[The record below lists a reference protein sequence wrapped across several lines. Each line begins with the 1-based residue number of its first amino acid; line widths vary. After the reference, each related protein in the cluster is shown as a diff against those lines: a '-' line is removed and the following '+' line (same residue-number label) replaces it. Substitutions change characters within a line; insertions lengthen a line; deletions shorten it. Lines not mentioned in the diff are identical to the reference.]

1 MRNNT
6 CKIPLHR
13 SSKRSTG
20 LAHPSIKS
28 SSQFSSSQLSS
39 EYEQDHSFPV
49 HYAACP
55 DPTGGIPKTPLADGS
70 ITHVMKMGV
79 DGHDNMDGNAVSQ
92 NMEAVQSTTNDS
104 QGFITFDDTRYQ
116 PIVLFCAKQWR
127 LHTLANRMQ
136 VLTKIR
142 LQKQVFVRWRI
153 RMAMCLAP
161 SRQIWVAK
169 SSDHD
174 DWRANIRADVYY
186 KYKLYGNI
194 WMAWVAYV
202 KDQKAHRFL
211 EMRAVKL
218 DTQTKTRRALSSWL
232 VYHQHRKTRRSM
244 NSAAQQKLKQFSL
257 AQRFQAWRA
266 YFRRRRLEMCHNELA
281 HQVYIQRLWSHSIQ
295 RWRRRVE
302 AGRATRYSES
312 MADLFS
318 RRRILKSTLF
328 RWISQHRSSE
338 DRATKEYL
346 ALSFRRK
353 YECLRM
359 RVIRLLKAAI
369 ILRKTAETRGN
380 RLILKAKMRK
390 WHNLAVQTIEFREN
404 AMLVP
409 GAKHHGRGM
418 MYRAVHRWRVAT
430 SSRIATRKL
439 EQLSVEHYRVSLLIR
454 CLRTLRLMS
463 LRAWQNAKLLDTAVS
478 WERKVSLSKIWLT
491 WTCAKTY
498 VSNERTK
505 LEKALQHR
513 KTALIRCGW
522 VILKEN
528 LQKSHKKQI
537 QLAKIQSIFR
547 TFLLRKVL
555 RAWIM
560 FHHKESVKRLQERYV
575 ERFRYFSRLH
585 EGFSI
590 WNKRLIRM
598 RQQRMRWR
606 LAMAHY
612 GRIVIQRHLLAWNM
626 YTQECNIV
634 RHKVNSFQC
643 SSGAAALIRGF
654 RLWRD
659 RFLKIQD
666 SNEIVDSVRRLHEIS
681 YVQKIMSAWVVWTH
695 RRMIDKRKEEIKYHS
710 WTNSKEMGLICKY
723 MKRWRHAYIKNMHL
737 VSLERS
743 AEAVYREK
751 YQRNAWCL
759 WHRYHKHIVWL
770 RITEDAQLKFR
781 RSHLL
786 RYAFRVWSCLRSD
799 WSRIYYSRHIH
810 PIAFWGMVL
819 LRKSFTAWRVEA
831 EQQKSIAARLKDA
844 RDWHTRELVR
854 FGLQSW
860 LEVETQQIQE
870 SMGHVV
876 LNFQP
881 PWTDQQYSLARK
893 YGRRWRINVL
903 RIVRKLSYSQSHAL
917 YRRRFLESGDQYFG
931 HQLLL
936 LPSSPSSTPALLNPA
951 VYASSVP
958 EVGLEKP
965 SEPGN
970 ARYDISGV
978 SSIIK
983 HRTRPKPREPD
994 FLFDASTCS
1003 FVRTKPLKNVDLPLP
1018 KVVRPVHS
1026 LIKFTDLDTL
1036 VNPPCDFHE
1045 GPPNPEPSIPPPSPL
1060 TSSELK
1066 EIENTLSRYEL
1077 EHSAYLQSVAHLE
1090 VLEMAMQRYLDGD
1103 QEAIYQPGL
1112 ESGTI
1117 LDLFDKIKHL
1127 KQTTLSFEK
1136 EVQTMQTTVSKLVKR
1151 IKDTAPCIHID

>member
-281 HQVYIQRLWSHSIQ
+281 HQ
-295 RWRRRVE
+295 
-302 AGRATRYSES
+302 
-312 MADLFS
+312 
-318 RRRILKSTLF
+318 
-328 RWISQHRSSE
+328 
-338 DRATKEYL
+338 
-346 ALSFRRK
+346 
-353 YECLRM
+353 M

-418 MYRAVHRWRVAT
+418 MYRAVHRWRAAT

-590 WNKRLIRM
+590 WNKRLICM

-612 GRIVIQRHLLAWNM
+612 GRIVIQRHLLAWNASRS
-626 YTQECNIV
+626 CGLFSV

-681 YVQKIMSAWVVWTH
+681 YVQKVGPF
-695 RRMIDKRKEEIKYHS
+695 RFLC
-710 WTNSKEMGLICKY
+710 LICKY

-860 LEVETQQIQE
+860 LKVETQQIQE

-917 YRRRFLESGDQYFG
+917 HRRRFLESGDQYFG

-936 LPSSPSSTPALLNPA
+936 LPSSSSSTPALLNPA

-1003 FVRTKPLKNVDLPLP
+1003 FVRTKSLKNVDLPLP
-1018 KVVRPVHS
+1018 EVVRPVHS

-1036 VNPPCDFHE
+1036 VNPPCDYHE
-1045 GPPNPEPSIPPPSPL
+1045 GSPNPEPSIPPPSPL

-1066 EIENTLSRYEL
+1066 KIENTLSRYEL

>member
-266 YFRRRRLEMCHNELA
+266 YFRRRRLKCVITNLL
-281 HQVYIQRLWSHSIQ
+281 I
-295 RWRRRVE
+295 
-302 AGRATRYSES
+302 
-312 MADLFS
+312 
-318 RRRILKSTLF
+318 

-338 DRATKEYL
+338 DRATKECGLILIMGVIVFLIFTKDSHMFYPTLWLDL

-353 YECLRM
+353 YECLR
-359 RVIRLLKAAI
+359 
-369 ILRKTAETRGN
+369 
-380 RLILKAKMRK
+380 ILKAKMRK

-612 GRIVIQRHLLAWNM
+612 
-626 YTQECNIV
+626 V

-860 LEVETQQIQE
+860 LKVETQQIQE

-1117 LDLFDKIKHL
+1117 LDLLTKSSI
-1127 KQTTLSFEK
+1127 
-1136 EVQTMQTTVSKLVKR
+1136 
-1151 IKDTAPCIHID
+1151 